1 MLTTSSHSISLQ
13 RRIVTLTRTSLR
25 SVIPRAVC
33 TTRNRAAEGKR
44 PQTGVDQ
51 TMTQY
56 NSQFRLGAAW
66 AYLLLAGL
74 NAGLTACSSADDEL
88 TRFIEDTRKEP
99 GGRVEP
105 LPEVKPYETFVYA
118 AAQMRSPFLPGGS
131 GGSSGMAGLR
141 PDSKRNREFLEQFSL
156 DTLKMVGTLK
166 LGGRMF
172 GLVQT
177 KDGLVHRVSGGN
189 YMGQADGKITDI
201 TPAKITLT
209 EIVPDGLGGYM
220 ERPAALGLNE

>member
-1 MLTTSSHSISLQ
+1 MKQI
-13 RRIVTLTRTSLR
+13 
-25 SVIPRAVC
+25 
-33 TTRNRAAEGKR
+33 
-44 PQTGVDQ
+44 
-51 TMTQY
+51 
-56 NSQFRLGAAW
+56 NSQFRRSATALAW
-66 AYLLLAGL
+66 LSLACL
-74 NAGLTACSSADDEL
+74 SAGLTACSSADDEL
-88 TRFIEDTRKEP
+88 SRFIEDTKKEP

-118 AAQMRSPFLPGGS
+118 ATNMRSPFLPGGS
-131 GGSSGMAGLR
+131 GNSSGFAGLR

-177 KDGLVHRVSGGN
+177 KDGLVHRVSDGN
-189 YMGQADGKITDI
+189 YLGQADGKIIEI
-201 TPAKITLT
+201 TPAKIALT

>member
-1 MLTTSSHSISLQ
+1 MQKHT
-13 RRIVTLTRTSLR
+13 
-25 SVIPRAVC
+25 
-33 TTRNRAAEGKR
+33 
-44 PQTGVDQ
+44 
-51 TMTQY
+51 
-56 NSQFRLGAAW
+56 SQFRVCAVLACT
-66 AYLLLAGL
+66 LLASL
-74 NAGLTACSSADDEL
+74 SACSSADDEL
-88 TRFIEDTRKEP
+88 SRFIEDTKKEP

-118 AAQMRSPFLPGGS
+118 ATDMRSPFLPGGR
-131 GGSSGMAGLR
+131 GNSSGLAGLR

-166 LGGRMF
+166 LGGRMY

-177 KDGLVHRVSGGN
+177 KDGLVHRVSDGN
-189 YMGQADGKITDI
+189 YMGQADGKITEI
-201 TPAKITLT
+201 TPAKIGLT

>member
-1 MLTTSSHSISLQ
+1 
-13 RRIVTLTRTSLR
+13 
-25 SVIPRAVC
+25 
-33 TTRNRAAEGKR
+33 
-44 PQTGVDQ
+44 
-51 TMTQY
+51 MTQSN
-56 NSQFRLGAAW
+56 NSARRGTAL
-66 AYLLLAGL
+66 AYLVTAGL
-74 NAGLTACSSADDEL
+74 ALALNACSSADDDL
-88 TRFIEDTRKEP
+88 ARFIEDTRKEP
-99 GGRVEP
+99 GGHVDR
-105 LPEVKPYETFVYA
+105 LPEVKPYETFVYS

-131 GGSSGMAGLR
+131 GGGAGAPGLR

-177 KDGLVHRVSGGN
+177 KDGLVHRVTDGN
-189 YMGQADGKITDI
+189 YMGQADGKIIGI
-201 TPAKITLT
+201 TPARIALT